1 MGDGQQRVMNCQVWC
16 KMHQLDAGNHDR
28 QQGAIRSKS
37 APTALVVLN
46 SPAITIAAIKSLEY
60 N

>member
-1 MGDGQQRVMNCQVWC
+1 MAMQ
-16 KMHQLDAGNHDR
+16 DAGSHDR

-37 APTALVVLN
+37 APTALAALN